1 VEIGSDLITAA
12 FFLSSVSKTLFL
24 AGGSFLAPDRKKHG
38 DRLPLHRHWRVM
50 VRIILTSGCA
60 YSTSTVPDMISL
72 EDVGPLHFSSCVDED
87 RFPSGLD
94 EKNYR
99 RTFRVVPLLYVRGSR
114 SVGVFRREPS
124 FQTSRTFEDEK
135 ICHWRFIGAPGRSKS
150 RGPVF
155 EGSDVFLF
163 LRNDY
168 SEKRHEK
175 MMGARLRAGVA

>member
-1 VEIGSDLITAA
+1 MEIGSDLITAA

-87 RFPSGLD
+87 RRTPFALFLFCTYAEADRSEFSD
-94 EKNYR
+94 E
-99 RTFRVVPLLYVRGSR
+99 SR
-114 SVGVFRREPS
+114 VFRPREHSRMKRSATGDSSEPRGEANPGDLCLRDQTFFFS
-124 FQTSRTFEDEK
+124 FGMIILK
-135 ICHWRFIGAPGRSKS
+135 
-150 RGPVF
+150 RGT
-155 EGSDVFLF
+155 
-163 LRNDY
+163 R
-168 SEKRHEK
+168 K
-175 MMGARLRAGVA
+175 

>member
-1 VEIGSDLITAA
+1 MEIGSDLITAA

-99 RTFRVVPLLYVRGSR
+99 RTPFALFLFCTYAEADRSEFSDESR
-114 SVGVFRREPS
+114 VFRPREHSRMKRSATGDSSEPRGEANPGDLCLRDQTFFFS
-124 FQTSRTFEDEK
+124 FGMIILK
-135 ICHWRFIGAPGRSKS
+135 
-150 RGPVF
+150 RGT
-155 EGSDVFLF
+155 
-163 LRNDY
+163 R
-168 SEKRHEK
+168 K
-175 MMGARLRAGVA
+175 